1 MDSNPYRKRGVLAR
15 AADPLTFRSAL
26 SEKRTFEWFSKQV
39 GVLLTWLRINNKG
52 QVTLGYSEYQKWF
65 V

>member
-1 MDSNPYRKRGVLAR
+1 MAFKMSAPGSKRAYWVRLK
-15 AADPLTFRSAL
+15 SAV